1 MDVTFMDL
9 TGNRKN
15 FLYQYDKGQILVVE
29 NLECQAKPE
38 VHFTTSAF
46 NAAIV
51 AEDVTFTNG
60 TLKAKIPDALLFNS
74 TKINVY
80 LYLTNVENKG
90 ETFKELDLFVKPRKK
105 PDDYIYSD
113 ELYVI
118 GVGSLRNAIK
128 NYIDNNYQF
137 IEDIVIDYTKVTLT
151 DDSNS
156 NIKYELGVNNGKLYT
171 ERV

>member
-15 FLYQYDKGQILVVE
+15 FLYQYDKGQMLVVE
-29 NLECQAKPE
+29 NLECQSKPE

-51 AEDVTFTNG
+51 AEGVSFSNG
-60 TLKAKIPDALLFNS
+60 TLMAKIPDALLFNS
-74 TKINVY
+74 TKISAY
-80 LYLTNVENKG
+80 LYMKNSDGKG
-90 ETFKELDLFVKPRKK
+90 ETFKELNLFVRPRKK
-105 PDDYIYSD
+105 PDNYIYSD
-113 ELYVI
+113 DLYII
-118 GVGSLRNAIK
+118 GAGSLRKAID
-128 NYIDNNYQF
+128 NYIDNNYN
-137 IEDIVIDYTKVTLT
+137 IVDDVIVNYTNVTLT

-156 NIKYELGVNNGKLYT
+156 SVKYKLGVDDGKLYT